1 MLFSS
6 CAIWRCVFSRI
17 TTDISWTPLELCPWT
32 CIPLA
37 DLPNEALDDA
47 DVTWLEGGWFL
58 GWKDCCWFW
67 GPVFCEERVCLVK
80 RSCWWNPIGLHLNVE
95 ISNLHVCVGVVVWW
109 PNFPSVWW
117 AKGNVERWNVLCK
130 SKYTYLHA
138 EHSLSHHY
146 RPVY

>member
-6 CAIWRCVFSRI
+6 CAIWGCVFPVFS
-17 TTDISWTPLELCPWT
+17 TSHFLDPLELCPWT
-32 CIPLA
+32 CIPLV

-58 GWKDCCWFW
+58 GLKDCCWFW

-80 RSCWWNPIGLHLNVE
+80 RTCWWNPIGLHLNVE
-95 ISNLHVCVGVVVWW
+95 ISNLHVYACSFLVAK
-109 PNFPSVWW
+109 FSVSLMSQREL
-117 AKGNVERWNVLCK
+117 GTCLCK

-138 EHSLSHHY
+138 ENSFSHHY